1 MQLEENAGVIE
12 VLQRKIQE
20 YAEEISKLQEDKEAE
35 VNMLRLEFEQTQQ
48 ELVANHSV
56 ETAHCKEELVGK

>member
-1 MQLEENAGVIE
+1 VQLIENAGVIE
-12 VLQRKIQE
+12 VLQKKIQE

-48 ELVANHSV
+48 EIVANHSV
-56 ETAHCKEELVGK
+56 ETTRCKEELVGI